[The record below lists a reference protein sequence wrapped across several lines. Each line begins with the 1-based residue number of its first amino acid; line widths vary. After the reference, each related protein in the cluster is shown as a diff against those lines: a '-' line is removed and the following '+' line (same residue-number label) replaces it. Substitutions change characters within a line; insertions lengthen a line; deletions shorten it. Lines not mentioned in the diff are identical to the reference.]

1 MKKVYFPQHGGINTE
16 QNLVQ
21 DLVDEQIKLFGS
33 DVFYIPRVHLK
44 DKSLG
49 EIVQSEFNQS
59 YMIEMFLVNVEGFGA
74 GAEFVSKFGLRI
86 TDEITFVV
94 SRRRWE
100 QSANPALN
108 LAVDGR
114 PNEGDL
120 IYFPMTEDLYE
131 IKYVERENPFFQL
144 GKQYFYTL
152 TAELYEQGADKFDTG
167 IDEVDD
173 IEREFSNITTLN
185 LTPSTRV
192 QATGTVTVNAGG
204 EITGATITTAG
215 TGYSLPPSV
224 TINGGVN
231 SSGGI
236 IETTI
241 ADGGVVTLSVINGGT
256 GYESDT
262 THADF
267 PTITIDAPP
276 LDVQFIPD
284 EHVVIGGFV
293 QQGGGRSWSSANN
306 VVTVTALGSFD
317 PNFATTTQK
326 KYFYWKFEDKRICYV
341 YTYNGTDPTTV
352 AGHFY
357 YDAANVQ
364 YVINTYTETTTS
376 GSQATMYDLDSAT
389 VAEVADWNGVTYTL
403 EVMNRTGNF
412 IDGDTIRGVESNA
425 LYTLGDFSTID
436 NESTEW
442 DQNAAIED
450 GADELIDWGE
460 TNPFGEFGN
469 YTGSF

>member
-1 MKKVYFPQHGGINTE
+1 MKKVYFPQHGGVATE

-49 EIVQSEFNQS
+49 EVIQSEFSQS

-108 LAVDGR
+108 LAIDGR

-131 IKYVERENPFFQL
+131 IKYVEREYPFFQL
-144 GKQYFYTL
+144 GKQYFYQL
-152 TAELYEQGADKFDTG
+152 TAEIYEQGSDKFDTG
-167 IDEVDD
+167 IDEIDAV
-173 IEREFSNITTLN
+173 ERDFSNITTLN
-185 LTPSTRV
+185 LAPSTRV
-192 QATGTVTVNAGG
+192 QAEGTITVNASG
-204 EITGATITTAG
+204 EITAANVTVAG
-215 TGYSLPPSV
+215 TGYSTAPSV
-224 TINGGVN
+224 SIDTTGTVG
-231 SSGGI
+231 SGAI
-236 IETTI
+236 IESSI
-241 ADGGVVTLSVINGGT
+241 MDGGVVTLSVINSGAT
-256 GYESDT
+256 YDPDNLPALVIE
-262 THADF
+262 
-267 PTITIDAPP
+267 APP
-276 LDVQFIPD
+276 LDVQFIND

-293 QQGGGRSWSSANN
+293 QQGGGRTWTSSDKVA
-306 VVTVTALGSFD
+306 TVTALGGFD

-326 KYFYWKFEDKRICYV
+326 KYFYWKFEDKRLNYV
-341 YTYNGTDPTTV
+341 YTYNGTDATTV
-352 AGHFY
+352 AGYFY
-357 YDAANVQ
+357 YDSANLR
-364 YVINTYTETTTS
+364 YIINTYEDTTTS
-376 GSQATMYDLDSAT
+376 GGQATMYDLDSAT

-412 IDGDTIRGVESNA
+412 LDGDTIRGVESNA

-436 NESTEW
+436 NQSTEY
-442 DQNAAIED
+442 DQNAAIEE
-450 GADELIDWGE
+450 GADDIVDWGE
-460 TNPFGEFGN
+460 VNPFGEFGN

>member
-284 EHVVIGGFV
+284 EHVVIGGFI

>member
-1 MKKVYFPQHGGINTE
+1 MKKVYFPQHGGVATE

-44 DKSLG
+44 DQTLG
-49 EIVQSEFNQS
+49 EVIQSEFNQS

-131 IKYVERENPFFQL
+131 VKYVERENPFFQL
-144 GKQYFYTL
+144 GKQYFYQL
-152 TAELYEQGADKFDTG
+152 TAEIYEQGADKFDTG
-167 IDEVDD
+167 IDEIDD
-173 IEREFSNITTLN
+173 VERQFSNITTLN
-185 LTPSTRV
+185 LSLTTRETATGSLV
-192 QATGTVTVNAGG
+192 VDSSGAISQATVTL
-204 EITGATITTAG
+204 AG
-215 TGYSLPPSV
+215 TGYNTPPNV
-224 TINGGVN
+224 TIGNAGNG
-231 SSGGI
+231 SGGI
-236 IETTI
+236 ITTSI
-241 ADGGVVTLSVINGGT
+241 MDGGVVTLTIVNGGS
-256 GYESDT
+256 GYDST
-262 THADF
+262 NVAP

-276 LDVQFIPD
+276 EAVQFLND
-284 EHVVIGGFV
+284 EHVVIGGFTA
-293 QQGGGRSWSSANN
+293 QGSGRTWTSSNKII
-306 VVTVTALGSFD
+306 TVTGSGGFD
-317 PNFATTTQK
+317 PVFATTTQK

-341 YTYNGTDPTTV
+341 YQYNGTTATTTP
-352 AGHFY
+352 GYFY
-357 YDAANVQ
+357 YDTANVK
-364 YVINTYTETTTS
+364 YIINAWEETTTS
-376 GSQATMYDLDSAT
+376 GGQAILYDLMSAT
-389 VAEVADWNGVTYTL
+389 IAEVADWNGVTYTL

-412 IDGDTIRGVESNA
+412 IDGDMIRGVESNA
-425 LYTLGDFSTID
+425 IYTLGTFSTID
-436 NESTEW
+436 NQSTEY
-442 DQNAAIED
+442 DQNQAIET
-450 GADELIDWGE
+450 GADDIVDWGE
-460 TNPFGEFGN
+460 VNPFGEFGN

>member
-1 MKKVYFPQHGGINTE
+1 MKKVYFPQHGGVATE

-44 DKSLG
+44 DQTLG
-49 EIVQSEFNQS
+49 EIIQSEFNQS

-120 IYFPMTEDLYE
+120 IYFPLTEDLYE

-144 GKQYFYTL
+144 GKQYFYQL
-152 TAELYEQGADKFDTG
+152 TAEIYEQGADKFDTG
-167 IDEVDD
+167 IDEIDD
-173 IEREFSNITTLN
+173 VERQFSNITTLN
-185 LTPSTRV
+185 LSLTTRETATGSLV
-192 QATGTVTVNAGG
+192 VDSSGAISQATVTL
-204 EITGATITTAG
+204 AG
-215 TGYSLPPSV
+215 TGYNTPPNV
-224 TINGGVN
+224 TIGNAGNG
-231 SSGGI
+231 SGGI
-236 IETTI
+236 ITTSI
-241 ADGGVVTLSVINGGT
+241 MDGGVVTLTIVNGGS
-256 GYESDT
+256 GYDSTNVDP
-262 THADF
+262 

-276 LDVQFIPD
+276 EAIQFLND
-284 EHVVIGGFV
+284 EHVVIGGFTV
-293 QQGGGRSWSSANN
+293 QGSGRTWTSSNKII
-306 VVTVTALGSFD
+306 TVTGSGGFD
-317 PNFATTTQK
+317 PVFATTTQK

-341 YTYNGTDPTTV
+341 YQYNGTTATTTP
-352 AGHFY
+352 GYFY
-357 YDAANVQ
+357 YDSANVR
-364 YVINTYTETTTS
+364 YVINAWEETTTS
-376 GSQATMYDLDSAT
+376 GGQANMYDLTSAT
-389 VAEVADWNGVTYTL
+389 IAEVADWNGVTYTL
-403 EVMNRTGNF
+403 EIMNRTGNF

-425 LYTLGDFSTID
+425 IYTLGTFSTID
-436 NESTEW
+436 NQSTEY
-442 DQNAAIED
+442 DQNQAIET
-450 GADELIDWGE
+450 GADDIVDWGE
-460 TNPFGEFGN
+460 VNPFGEFGN

>member
-49 EIVQSEFNQS
+49 EIIQSEFNQS

-74 GAEFVSKFGLRI
+74 GNEFVSKFGLRI

-120 IYFPMTEDLYE
+120 IYFPLTEDLYE

-144 GKQYFYTL
+144 GKQYFYQL
-152 TAELYEQGADKFDTG
+152 TAEIYEQGADKFDTG
-167 IDEVDD
+167 IDEIDAV
-173 IEREFSNITTLN
+173 ERDFSNITTLN

-192 QATGTVTVNAGG
+192 QATGSVTVNSSG
-204 EITGATITTAG
+204 EITGATVDVAG
-215 TGYSLPPSV
+215 TGYSTPPSV
-224 TINGGVN
+224 TINGANG
-231 SSGGI
+231 SGGI
-236 IETTI
+236 ITTSI
-241 ADGGVVTLSVINGGT
+241 ADGGVVTLTVINGGT
-256 GYESDT
+256 GYQSDT
-262 THADF
+262 TSPDF

-276 LDVQFIPD
+276 LDVQFLND
-284 EHVVIGGFV
+284 EHVVIGGYV
-293 QQGGGRSWSSANN
+293 QQGGGRSWTSANN
-306 VVTVTALGSFD
+306 VVTVTALGNFD
-317 PNFATTTQK
+317 ATFATITQK
-326 KYFYWKFEDKRICYV
+326 KYFYWMFEDKRLCYV
-341 YTYNGTDPTTV
+341 YTYNGTSPTTV

-357 YDAANVQ
+357 YDETNVQ
-364 YVINTYTETTTS
+364 YIINTYEETTTS

-389 VAEVADWNGVTYTL
+389 IAEVADWNGVEYKL

-425 LYTLGDFSTID
+425 LYTLGTFSTIN
-436 NESTEW
+436 NESIEY
-442 DQNAAIED
+442 DQNQSIED
-450 GADELIDWGE
+450 GADDLIDWGE

>member
-1 MKKVYFPQHGGINTE
+1 MKKVYFPQYGGVAAE

-33 DVFYIPRVHLK
+33 DVYYIPRIHLK

-49 EIVQSEFNQS
+49 EVIQSEFSQS

-131 IKYVERENPFFQL
+131 VKYVERENPFFQL

-152 TAELYEQGADKFDTG
+152 TAEIYEQGADKFDTG

-173 IEREFSNITTLN
+173 IERQFSNITTLN
-185 LTPSTRV
+185 VGLTTR
-192 QATGTVTVNAGG
+192 QTATGTLAVNPSGV
-204 EITGATITTAG
+204 ITTATITLAG
-215 TGYSLPPSV
+215 TGYNTAPNV
-224 TINGGVN
+224 TIGNAGSGTGGSIT
-231 SSGGI
+231 SSI
-236 IETTI
+236 I
-241 ADGGVVTLSVINGGT
+241 DGGVTTLTVANGGS
-256 GYESDT
+256 GYDPNNL
-262 THADF
+262 
-267 PTITIDAPP
+267 PTITVDAPP
-276 LDVQFIPD
+276 EAIQFVND
-284 EHVVIGGFV
+284 EHVVIGGFT
-293 QQGGGRSWSSANN
+293 QQGGGRNWTSANK
-306 VVTVTALGSFD
+306 VITVTGDGSFD
-317 PNFATTTQK
+317 PTFAATTQK

-341 YTYNGTDPTTV
+341 YQYNGTTATTV
-352 AGHFY
+352 QGYFY
-357 YDAANVQ
+357 YDSANSK
-364 YVINTYTETTTS
+364 YIINAWEDTS
-376 GSQATMYDLDSAT
+376 TNGGQATVYDLMSAT
-389 VAEVADWNGVTYTL
+389 IAEVADWNGVTNVL

-412 IDGDTIRGVESNA
+412 LDGDMIRGVESNA
-425 LYTLGDFSTID
+425 IYTLGTFSTID
-436 NESTEW
+436 NTSTEY
-442 DQNAAIED
+442 DQNQAIETD
-450 GADELIDWGE
+450 ADDLIDWGE

>member
-1 MKKVYFPQHGGINTE
+1 MKKVYFPQHGGVATE

-49 EIVQSEFNQS
+49 EVIQSEFNQS

-86 TDEITFVV
+86 TDEISFVV

-108 LAVDGR
+108 LSVDGR

-120 IYFPMTEDLYE
+120 IYFPLTEDLYE

-144 GKQYFYTL
+144 GKQYFYQL
-152 TAELYEQGADKFDTG
+152 TAEIYEQGADKFDTG

-192 QATGTVTVNAGG
+192 QATGTVTVDSSGSITAANITNAGS
-204 EITGATITTAG
+204 A
-215 TGYSLPPSV
+215 YSIPPSV
-224 TINGGVN
+224 TINGANGT
-231 SSGGI
+231 GGI
-236 IETTI
+236 IETSI
-241 ADGGVVTLSVINGGT
+241 MDGGVVTLTVVNGGT
-256 GYESDT
+256 GFQTDP
-262 THADF
+262 THANF
-267 PTITIDAPP
+267 PTITIEAPAEP
-276 LDVQFIPD
+276 VQFITD
-284 EHVVIGGFV
+284 EHVVIGGFT
-293 QQGGGRSWSSANN
+293 QQGGGRTWTSTNQVA
-306 VVTVTALGSFD
+306 TVTALGGFD
-317 PNFATTTQK
+317 PTFATTTQK
-326 KYFYWKFEDKRICYV
+326 KYFYWKFEDKRLNYV
-341 YTYNGTDPTTV
+341 YTYNGTSATTV
-352 AGHFY
+352 PGYFY
-357 YDAANVQ
+357 YDETNLR
-364 YVINTYTETTTS
+364 YIINTYEDTTTS
-376 GSQATMYDLDSAT
+376 GAQATMYDLDSAT
-389 VAEVADWNGVTYTL
+389 LAEVADWNGVSYTL
-403 EVMNRTGNF
+403 EIMNRTGNF

-436 NESTEW
+436 NQSTDY
-442 DQNAAIED
+442 DQNAAIEE
-450 GADELIDWGE
+450 GADDIIDWGE
-460 TNPFGEFGN
+460 DNAFGEFGN

>member
-1 MKKVYFPQHGGINTE
+1 MKKVYFPQHGGVATE

-49 EIVQSEFNQS
+49 EVIQSEFSQS

-120 IYFPMTEDLYE
+120 IYFPLTEDLYE
-131 IKYVERENPFFQL
+131 VKYVERENPFFQL
-144 GKQYFYTL
+144 GKQYFYQL
-152 TAELYEQGADKFDTG
+152 TAEIYEQGADKFDTG

-185 LTPSTRV
+185 VGLTSRIT
-192 QATGTVTVNAGG
+192 ATGTVGVDAGG
-204 EITGATITTAG
+204 SITTASLTLAG
-215 TGYSLPPSV
+215 TGYNSPPNV
-224 TINGGVN
+224 TIGNAQGGT
-231 SSGGI
+231 GGMI
-236 IETTI
+236 TTSI
-241 ADGGVVTLSVINGGT
+241 QDGGVVTLTVANGGS
-256 GYESDT
+256 GYDPNNL
-262 THADF
+262 
-267 PTITIDAPP
+267 PTITIDSPP
-276 LDVQFIPD
+276 EAVQFIND
-284 EHVVIGGFV
+284 EHVVIGGFT
-293 QQGGGRSWSSANN
+293 QQGGGRSWTSANK
-306 VVTVTALGSFD
+306 VITVTALGGFD
-317 PNFATTTQK
+317 PIFATTTQK
-326 KYFYWKFEDKRICYV
+326 KYFYWKFEDKRISYV
-341 YTYNGTDPTTV
+341 YQYNGTTATTTP
-352 AGHFY
+352 GFFY
-357 YDAANVQ
+357 YDSANVK
-364 YVINTYTETTTS
+364 YIINAWEETTTS
-376 GSQATMYDLDSAT
+376 GGQATMYDLMSAT
-389 VAEVADWNGVTYTL
+389 IAEVADWNGVTNTL

-412 IDGDTIRGVESNA
+412 IDGDMIRGVESNA
-425 LYTLGDFSTID
+425 IYTLGTFSTID
-436 NESTEW
+436 NQSTEW
-442 DQNAAIED
+442 DQNQALEE
-450 GADELIDWGE
+450 GADDLIDWGE
-460 TNPFGEFGN
+460 KNPFGEFGN

>member
-1 MKKVYFPQHGGINTE
+1 MKKVYFPQHGGVATE

-120 IYFPMTEDLYE
+120 IYFPLTEDLYE

-144 GKQYFYTL
+144 GKQYFYQL

-293 QQGGGRSWSSANN
+293 QQGGGRTWTSADS

-317 PNFATTTQK
+317 PNFATSTQK

-357 YDAANVQ
+357 YDATNVQ

-436 NESTEW
+436 NQSTEW
-442 DQNAAIED
+442 DQNAAIEE
-450 GADELIDWGE
+450 GADDIIDWGE
-460 TNPFGEFGN
+460 DNAFGEFGN

>member
-1 MKKVYFPQHGGINTE
+1 MKKVYFPQHGGVATE

-120 IYFPMTEDLYE
+120 IYFPLTEDLYE
-131 IKYVERENPFFQL
+131 VKYVERENPFFQL
-144 GKQYFYTL
+144 GKQYFYQL

-173 IEREFSNITTLN
+173 IERDFSNITTLN

-204 EITGATITTAG
+204 EITGAAITTAG

-241 ADGGVVTLSVINGGT
+241 ADGGVVTLTVINGGT
-256 GYESDT
+256 GYQSDT

-284 EHVVIGGFV
+284 EHVVIGGFI

-317 PNFATTTQK
+317 PNFATSTQK

-412 IDGDTIRGVESNA
+412 LDGDTIRGVESNA

-436 NESTEW
+436 NQSTEF

-450 GADELIDWGE
+450 GADDLIDWGE

>member
-1 MKKVYFPQHGGINTE
+1 MKKVYFPQHGGVATE

-44 DKSLG
+44 DKTLG
-49 EIVQSEFNQS
+49 EVIQSEFNQS

-131 IKYVERENPFFQL
+131 VKYVERENPFFQL
-144 GKQYFYTL
+144 GKQYFYQL
-152 TAELYEQGADKFDTG
+152 TAEIYEQGADKFDTG

-185 LTPSTRV
+185 VGLTSRIT
-192 QATGTVTVNAGG
+192 ATGTVGVDAGG
-204 EITGATITTAG
+204 SITTASLTLAG
-215 TGYSLPPSV
+215 TGYNSPPNV
-224 TINGGVN
+224 TIGNAQGG
-231 SSGGI
+231 SGAMI
-236 IETTI
+236 TTSI
-241 ADGGVVTLSVINGGT
+241 QDGGVVTLTVANGGS
-256 GYESDT
+256 GYDPNNL
-262 THADF
+262 
-267 PTITIDAPP
+267 PTITIDSPP
-276 LDVQFIPD
+276 EAIQFLND
-284 EHVVIGGFV
+284 EHVVIGGFT
-293 QQGGGRSWSSANN
+293 QQGGGRSWTSSNK
-306 VVTVTALGSFD
+306 VITVTALGSFD
-317 PNFATTTQK
+317 PIFATTTQK
-326 KYFYWKFEDKRICYV
+326 KYFYWKFEDKRINYV
-341 YTYNGTDPTTV
+341 YQYNGTTATTTP
-352 AGHFY
+352 GYFY
-357 YDAANVQ
+357 YDSTNVK
-364 YVINTYTETTTS
+364 YIINAWEDTSTS
-376 GSQATMYDLDSAT
+376 GGQATMYDLMSAT
-389 VAEVADWNGVTYTL
+389 IAEVADWNGVTNTL

-412 IDGDTIRGVESNA
+412 IDGDMIRGVESNA
-425 LYTLGDFSTID
+425 IYTLGTFSTID
-436 NESTEW
+436 NQSTEW
-442 DQNAAIED
+442 DQNQAIED
-450 GADELIDWGE
+450 GADDLIDWGE
-460 TNPFGEFGN
+460 KNPFGEFGN